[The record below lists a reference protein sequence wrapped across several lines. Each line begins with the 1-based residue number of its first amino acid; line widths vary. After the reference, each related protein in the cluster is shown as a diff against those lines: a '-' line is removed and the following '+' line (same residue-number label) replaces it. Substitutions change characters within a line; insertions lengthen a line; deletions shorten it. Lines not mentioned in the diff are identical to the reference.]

1 MKFKV
6 GDRVK
11 VINKNRYCFPWFAG
25 RIGIIVDI
33 SFGNYGVV
41 FTESKMVH
49 WLIESEMEHE

>member
-11 VINKNRYCFPWFAG
+11 VINKSRYCYSWFDG

-41 FTESKMVH
+41 FTKSKMIH
-49 WLIESEMEHE
+49 WFSESELEYE

>member
-11 VINKNRYCFPWFAG
+11 VINKSWYCYSWFDG

-33 SFGNYGVV
+33 SFANYGVV
-41 FTESKMVH
+41 FTKSKMIH
-49 WLIESEMEHE
+49 WLLESEMEHE